1 MKSPSV
7 SASVLRTGGAPARFQ
22 ETDVVQVPGAA
33 RRAAAFR
40 RMRDARSSE
49 VAEDYVELVGDLIA
63 ETGSARLTDLADCLG
78 VAPATAAKALQRL
91 QRDGLVE
98 TRPYRSITLTPA
110 GEAIAEASRERH
122 RIVHEFL
129 IALGVSEET
138 AEGDT
143 EGIEHHVSPETLTLF
158 EAMTKRLRKGG

>member
-1 MKSPSV
+1 M
-7 SASVLRTGGAPARFQ
+7 
-22 ETDVVQVPGAA
+22 VQFPGAA

-91 QRDGLVE
+91 QREGLVDV
-98 TRPYRSITLTPA
+98 RPYRSITLTEA
-110 GEAIAEASRERH
+110 GETMAAASRERH

-129 IALGVSEET
+129 IALGVTGET
-138 AEGDT
+138 AEADA

-158 EAMTKRLRKGG
+158 EKMTARLRKDR

>member
-1 MKSPSV
+1 M
-7 SASVLRTGGAPARFQ
+7 
-22 ETDVVQVPGAA
+22 VQVPGAA

-49 VAEDYVELVGDLIA
+49 VAEDYVELVGDLIT
-63 ETGSARLTDLADCLG
+63 ETGTARLTDLADCLG
-78 VAPATAAKALQRL
+78 VAPATAGKVLQRL

-98 TRPYRSITLTPA
+98 TRPYRSITLTEA
-110 GEAIAEASRERH
+110 GERMADASRERH

-129 IALGVSEET
+129 LALGVSPEV

-143 EGIEHHVSPETLTLF
+143 EGIEHHVSPETLRLF
-158 EAMTKRLRKGG
+158 ETMTEKLRRQD

>member
-1 MKSPSV
+1 M
-7 SASVLRTGGAPARFQ
+7 
-22 ETDVVQVPGAA
+22 ETAVVQVPGAA

-49 VAEDYVELVGDLIA
+49 VAEDYVELVGDLIT
-63 ETGSARLTDLADCLG
+63 ETGTARLTDLADCLG
-78 VAPATAAKALQRL
+78 VAPATAGKVLQRL

-98 TRPYRSITLTPA
+98 TRPYRSITLTEA
-110 GEAIAEASRERH
+110 GERMADASRERH

-129 IALGVSEET
+129 LALGVSPEV

-143 EGIEHHVSPETLTLF
+143 EGIEHHVSPETLRLF
-158 EAMTKRLRKGG
+158 ETMTEKLRRQD

>member
-1 MKSPSV
+1 V
-7 SASVLRTGGAPARFQ
+7 ELAVVQSAS
-22 ETDVVQVPGAA
+22 AA

-78 VAPATAAKALQRL
+78 VAPATAAKVLQRL
-91 QRDGLVE
+91 QRGGLVDV
-98 TRPYRSITLTPA
+98 RPYRSITLTPA
-110 GEAIAEASRERH
+110 GEQMADASRERH

-129 IALGVSEET
+129 LALGVSGEA
-138 AEGDT
+138 AEADA
-143 EGIEHHVSPETLTLF
+143 EGIEHHVSPETLRLF
-158 EAMTKRLRKGG
+158 AQMTERLRQGT

>member
-1 MKSPSV
+1 MKSPTVSV
-7 SASVLRTGGAPARFQ
+7 SVLMTRRLTRLIQ
-22 ETDVVQVPGAA
+22 EADVVQVPDAA

-49 VAEDYVELVGDLIA
+49 VAEDYVEMVGDLIA

-98 TRPYRSITLTPA
+98 TRPYRSITLTEA
-110 GEAIAEASRERH
+110 GETMAAASRERH

-129 IALGVSEET
+129 IALGVTGET
-138 AEGDT
+138 AEADA

-158 EAMTKRLRKGG
+158 ESMTKRLRDAG

>member
-1 MKSPSV
+1 M
-7 SASVLRTGGAPARFQ
+7 
-22 ETDVVQVPGAA
+22 VQVPGAP

-78 VAPATAAKALQRL
+78 VAPATAAKVLQRL

-98 TRPYRSITLTPA
+98 TRPYRSITLTGA
-110 GEAIAEASRERH
+110 GQRMADASRERH
-122 RIVHEFL
+122 RIVHDFL
-129 IALGVSEET
+129 LALGVSPEV
-138 AEGDT
+138 AEGDA
-143 EGIEHHVSPETLTLF
+143 EGIEHHVSPETLRLF
-158 EAMTKRLRKGG
+158 ETLTEKLRRQD

>member
-1 MKSPSV
+1 MFRG
-7 SASVLRTGGAPARFQ
+7 SAASGV
-22 ETDVVQVPGAA
+22 TDVVQVPGAA

-63 ETGSARLTDLADCLG
+63 EHGSARLTDLADCLG

-98 TRPYRSITLTPA
+98 TRPYRAITLTEA
-110 GEAIAEASRERH
+110 GETMAAASRERH

-129 IALGVSEET
+129 TALGVSGET
-138 AEGDT
+138 AEADA

-158 EAMTKRLRKGG
+158 EKMTERLRSGS

>member
-1 MKSPSV
+1 M
-7 SASVLRTGGAPARFQ
+7 
-22 ETDVVQVPGAA
+22 ETAVVQVPGAA

-63 ETGSARLTDLADCLG
+63 ETGAARLTDLADCLG
-78 VAPATAAKALQRL
+78 VAPATAAKVLQRL

-98 TRPYRSITLTPA
+98 TRPYRSITLTEA
-110 GEAIAEASRERH
+110 GECMADASRERH
-122 RIVHEFL
+122 RIVHDFL
-129 IALGVSEET
+129 LALGVSPEV

-143 EGIEHHVSPETLTLF
+143 EGIEHHVSPETLRLF
-158 EAMTKRLRKGG
+158 ETMTEKLRRQD